1 MTKPFDLVLTSE
13 ASRDIQNISRW
24 TNKNFGEHQ
33 STIYRASIV
42 KLAHRIAA
50 NPYGIGSH
58 KVSVGTNPIWMI
70 HMRIVFSR
78 GRHLI
83 LYCVGE
89 EKLDIVRILHDEMN
103 IGLHVRVAETKL

>member
-1 MTKPFDLVLTSE
+1 
-13 ASRDIQNISRW
+13 
-24 TNKNFGEHQ
+24 
-33 STIYRASIV
+33 
-42 KLAHRIAA
+42 
-50 NPYGIGSH
+50 
-58 KVSVGTNPIWMI
+58 
-70 HMRIVFSR
+70 MRIVFSR